1 MAKLLNIYLPPCPH
15 PDKGKREIFRD
26 GKRTGEIITNAG
38 VRKLLD
44 REQYIDFLNGEDIFY
59 VPAEKCNPI
68 RMATDSIKDV
78 IGVNREEL
86 FTVCKDLEPNFN
98 PLTDYYVIQHKQ

>member
-1 MAKLLNIYLPPCPH
+1 MSRWM
-15 PDKGKREIFRD
+15 DKGLKIEEKAIEMYQNYTMEKETKPGVFISVITLDQWQVRTAFL
-26 GKRTGEIITNAG
+26 TGEDLKYF
-38 VRKLLD
+38 V
-44 REQYIDFLNGEDIFY
+44 
-59 VPAEKCNPI
+59 EKCNPI

-98 PLTDYYVIQHKQ
+98 PLTDYYVIQHKL